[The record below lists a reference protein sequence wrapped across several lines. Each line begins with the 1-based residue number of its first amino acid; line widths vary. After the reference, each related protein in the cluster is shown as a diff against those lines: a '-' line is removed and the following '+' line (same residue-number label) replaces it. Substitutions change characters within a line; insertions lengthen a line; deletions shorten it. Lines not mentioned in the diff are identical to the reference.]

1 MRTCENCF
9 CFRNCDV
16 LAAFCREMV
25 FKVRR
30 IDISLVDSLAGGC
43 RMFADAEVVKQVQA
57 AEVLPAAQPM
67 LFVVRG

>member
-1 MRTCENCF
+1 
-9 CFRNCDV
+9 
-16 LAAFCREMV
+16 MV